1 MTFRVNSTGARFAA
15 SLAVSSLTLLTGWLI
30 VKPWLAQREPYSGEG
45 LLRAVSYDP
54 RNPAYYYRLGLYRH
68 YDPLERDIAGALN
81 SYIAAIN
88 LSPLKSEYWLG
99 LSKALEDLN
108 DSAGSEKA
116 INRALALNTSD
127 LKARWRAVN
136 YCLRHADT
144 DRALEGLKLIIK
156 DHPGERMKAFSLL
169 HSITGNDVELIIK
182 KALPGGPAGGLEPMA
197 GYLSFLMKINNTE
210 GAKTLWKAIAKGGD
224 IDPDVRTE
232 YIDYL
237 ISSGE
242 MDDAEEEWR
251 RYKGMADRPA
261 NIVWNGGFEE
271 DISNRGFDWKM
282 ERVTGVD
289 AGVDSMVF
297 FKGKRSLRIEFDGK
311 HNVAFHHAYQMVHL
325 EPGAEYTLRA
335 NIKTEDITTTS
346 GIFIHLDGINGC
358 NLSMH
363 KETLVGTNAW
373 KELNVGFTAPPGCT
387 GGVVILRRLR
397 SEKLDNLIAG
407 RAWVD
412 EVRLEKSYTA
422 LQQGER
428 GAGGLP

>member
-251 RYKGMADRPA
+251 RYKGMAGRPA

-289 AGVDSMVF
+289 AGADDRVF
-297 FKGKRSLRIEFDGK
+297 FKGRRSLRIEFDGR

-363 KETLVGTNAW
+363 TETLVGTNAW
-373 KELNVGFTAPPGCT
+373 KELNVGFTAPPDCT
-387 GGVVILRRLR
+387 SGVVILRRLG

-412 EVRLEKSYTA
+412 EVGLEKSYAA
-422 LQQGER
+422 LKQGVR